1 MENLSEKEIRVFFDS
16 CEDAV
21 FILDTN
27 YYVRYLNQ
35 AGGRFLGTTPDS
47 IIGKSLQKLFRE
59 NFKSMQKNIEETLSN
74 GMPSTFIDE
83 IQFSDSKRRIKTT
96 LIPIENGIIGISR
109 DITKEKTS
117 EEAEERF
124 KSLVEQSIF
133 GIYII
138 QDERFSYVNPKLAEI
153 FGYSPKKMLHM
164 PVLDVVAPE
173 SRPIVK
179 ENIRKGI
186 SGEVH
191 SIRYELKG
199 LRKDGTIIDCE
210 VHGSRAIYDG
220 RPAVMG
226 ALIDVSERKKAEA
239 EIKRAER
246 LQSLG
251 IFAGK
256 VGHEFNNLLTAIL
269 GNVSLAKMY
278 TKPGYEAYDILVDI
292 ERASKKAR
300 ELAQRLLTFAHG
312 GASIKKTVD
321 IRELL
326 STITPRSIHSEIP
339 DGLSHVDIDE
349 AQITDAL
356 NNVIEFLKKNSE
368 GISLKAENIFLKD
381 NKQPLRAGDYIL
393 ISISGRAKNTIDIER
408 LFDPFYISEDTELAS
423 SYSAIK
429 KHDGLITAVSDG
441 EKIGFYIYLPASKNK
456 APVKKEPEI
465 ALYGR
470 GKVLVM
476 DDDELVRTVLGR
488 MLLQCGYDSD
498 MAENGEEAI
507 RLYKEALKAG
517 KPYSAVII
525 DLAVKGGL
533 GGKET
538 IEELLKID
546 PSVKAIVS
554 SGYSDDPIL
563 SDYKKYGFLG
573 ALAKPFEASDLGVV
587 LSRVITGK
595 EG

>member
-1 MENLSEKEIRVFFDS
+1 MLAFFGS

-21 FILDTN
+21 FILDTSCCVK
-27 YYVRYLNQ
+27 YVNPVG
-35 AGGRFLGTTPDS
+35 AGLFGTNPDE
-47 IIGKSLQKLFRE
+47 IKGKSLKELFKE
-59 NFKSMQKNIEETLSN
+59 NFKTMQKNIEGVLN
-74 GMPSTFIDE
+74 NKKPSIFVEE
-83 IQFSDSKRRIKTT
+83 IEFPDSKRWLRTR
-96 LIPIENGIIGISR
+96 LMPIGAGVIGISR
-109 DITKEKTS
+109 DITKERTS
-117 EEAEERF
+117 EEAESKFR
-124 KSLVEQSIF
+124 SLIEQSIF

-138 QDERFSYVNPKLAEI
+138 QDERFSYINPKLAEI
-153 FGYSPKKMLHM
+153 FGYSPEEMLHM

-179 ENIRKGI
+179 ENIRKRI
-186 SGEVH
+186 SGEID
-191 SIRYELKG
+191 SMRYELKG
-199 LRKDGTIIDCE
+199 LRKDGTTIDCE

-220 RPAVMG
+220 RPAVIG
-226 ALIDVSERKKAEA
+226 ALIDISERKKAEA

-246 LQSLG
+246 LQSLAV
-251 IFAGK
+251 FAGR
-256 VGHEFNNLLTAIL
+256 VGHEFNNLLTTIL
-269 GNVSLAKMY
+269 GNVSLSKMY

-312 GASIKKTVD
+312 GASIKKTID

-326 STITPRSIHSEIP
+326 NTITPRSIHSEIP

-356 NNVIEFLKKNSE
+356 NSVIEFLKKNSE
-368 GISLKAENIFLKD
+368 NISLKAENISLKD
-381 NKQPLRAGDYIL
+381 NGQSLRAGDYIL
-393 ISISGRAKNTIDIER
+393 ISVSGKAKTTIDIER
-408 LFDPFYISEDTELAS
+408 LFDPFYISEGTELAS

-429 KHDGLITAVSDG
+429 KHDGLITVVSDG
-441 EKIGFYIYLPASKNK
+441 GKIGFYIYLPASKNK
-456 APVKKEPEI
+456 VPDKKEPEI

-507 RLYKEALKAG
+507 RLYKEALNSG
-517 KPYSAVII
+517 RPYSAVII
-525 DLAVKGGL
+525 DLIVKGGL

-546 PSVKAIVS
+546 PSVKAVVS

-563 SDYKKYGFLG
+563 SDYKKYGFQG
-573 ALAKPFEASDLGVV
+573 ALAKPFEASDLALV